1 MNYIALSLSR
11 RNVLIVYEKKSLNSN
26 GDLVVIGEI
35 IWNVGFIPACNSV
48 ISIKNYR
55 RKNGNIT
62 TYLLLKIWTKIIM
75 K

>member
-1 MNYIALSLSR
+1 
-11 RNVLIVYEKKSLNSN
+11 LNSN